1 VKTTYVPN
9 TIKIPTHKANLKHN
23 V

>member
-1 VKTTYVPN
+1 VKTTYVSN